1 MIEESFKIPREVI
14 IVEGRDD
21 TTRLIETFGPDIKVI
36 ETGGS
41 ALNRATQAR
50 IKQAAEQFGIIIF
63 TDPDYQGLRLR
74 RLISEAHPTAKQAHL
89 TPEESKAKQE
99 GASLGVEHATSSAI
113 RAAIA
118 AVAQLDTSVAVDR
131 IPMSDLVRL
140 QLIGHPEATKRR
152 YAVAQEFHLGHLN
165 GKQLQK
171 QLALYQIDLETL
183 TTFLRQY
190 ELEKHKEGQ
199 NNGN

>member
-1 MIEESFKIPREVI
+1 MIEESFKIPKEVI

-74 RLISEAHPTAKQAHL
+74 R
-89 TPEESKAKQE
+89 
-99 GASLGVEHATSSAI
+99 
-113 RAAIA
+113 
-118 AVAQLDTSVAVDR
+118 
-131 IPMSDLVRL
+131 
-140 QLIGHPEATKRR
+140 
-152 YAVAQEFHLGHLN
+152 
-165 GKQLQK
+165 
-171 QLALYQIDLETL
+171 
-183 TTFLRQY
+183 
-190 ELEKHKEGQ
+190 
-199 NNGN
+199 